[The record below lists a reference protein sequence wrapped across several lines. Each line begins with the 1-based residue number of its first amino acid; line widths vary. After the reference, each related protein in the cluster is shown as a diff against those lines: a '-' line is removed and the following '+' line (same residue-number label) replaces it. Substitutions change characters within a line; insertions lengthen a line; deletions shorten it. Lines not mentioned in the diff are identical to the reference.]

1 MKYLSQSKYEKR
13 MAELKKRNEIAK
25 QKNELK
31 AEKNRLKK
39 KPTTSKLLL
48 VAVVI
53 LCVEIVIFSQYVM
66 IKFQD
71 LTALYTL
78 IGVPVTLVPVALGY
92 YYKAKSENTI
102 GGLTYRQMEIDNGI
116 DVNTP
121 NECIDVNVNEN
132 GVDEVSASGEYE
144 NVSEPSTEDGQIEI
158 NV

>member
-66 IKFQD
+66 VKFQD

-92 YYKAKSENTI
+92 YYKSMRENTENGI
-102 GGLTYRQMEIDNGI
+102 TYRQMEIDNGI

-132 GVDEVSASGEYE
+132 GVDGVSAGGECE
-144 NVSEPSTEDGQIEI
+144 GVSEPPTEDSQIEI
-158 NV
+158 KA

>member
-1 MKYLSQSKYEKR
+1 MKYISQSKFEKKLNQ
-13 MAELKKRNEIAK
+13 LKKKNELEK

-31 AEKNRLKK
+31 AEKGKYRK

-92 YYKAKSENTI
+92 YYKAKSENTV
-102 GGLTYRQMEIDNGI
+102 GGLTYRQMEIDNGVDI
-116 DVNTP
+116 NVP
-121 NECIDVNVNEN
+121 NECIDVNVNESN
-132 GVDEVSASGEYE
+132 VDEVSAGGEYE
-144 NVSEPSTEDGQIEI
+144 NVSEPPTEDSQIET

>member
-13 MAELKKRNEIAK
+13 MAELKKLNEIAK

-102 GGLTYRQMEIDNGI
+102 GGVTYETAIHQMGVENNTSTGVECVEENNEEYI
-116 DVNTP
+116 DVNESI
-121 NECIDVNVNEN
+121 NETN
-132 GVDEVSASGEYE
+132 SMSGC
-144 NVSEPSTEDGQIEI
+144 NRA
-158 NV
+158 

>member
-1 MKYLSQSKYEKR
+1 MKYLSQSKYEKK

-48 VAVVI
+48 IAVVI

-92 YYKAKSENTI
+92 YYKSMRENTENGI
-102 GGLTYRQMEIDNGI
+102 TYRQMEIDNGI

-132 GVDEVSASGEYE
+132 GVDEVSAGGEHE
-144 NVSEPSTEDGQIEI
+144 GVSEPPTEDSQIEI

>member
-39 KPTTSKLLL
+39 QPTTSKLLL

-78 IGVPVTLVPVALGY
+78 IGVPVSLVPVALGY
-92 YYKAKSENTI
+92 FYKSSKENSVNGIVYETAI
-102 GGLTYRQMEIDNGI
+102 RQMDMENQTQVIDDTGG
-116 DVNTP
+116 VASAGR
-121 NECIDVNVNEN
+121 EVNEY
-132 GVDEVSASGEYE
+132 GC
-144 NVSEPSTEDGQIEI
+144 T
-158 NV
+158 

>member
-66 IKFQD
+66 VKFQD

-92 YYKAKSENTI
+92 YYKSMRENTENGI
-102 GGLTYRQMEIDNGI
+102 TYRQMEIDNGI
-116 DVNTP
+116 DITTS

-132 GVDEVSASGEYE
+132 GVDGVSAGGEYE
-144 NVSEPSTEDGQIEI
+144 GVSEPPTEDSQIEI

>member
-48 VAVVI
+48 VAVIV
-53 LCVEIVIFSQYVM
+53 LSVEIVIFSQYVM

-78 IGVPVTLVPVALGY
+78 IGVPVTLVPVVLGY
-92 YYKAKSENTI
+92 YHKSKAENTI
-102 GGLTYRQMEIDNGI
+102 GGVTYETAVHQMGIDNGI
-116 DVNTP
+116 DTGVNCVEEN
-121 NECIDVNVNEN
+121 NEEYIDINEN
-132 GVDEVSASGEYE
+132 F
-144 NVSEPSTEDGQIEI
+144 NEPNSMNGYNRT
-158 NV
+158 

>member
-48 VAVVI
+48 IAVVI

-121 NECIDVNVNEN
+121 NECIDINVNKN
-132 GVDEVSASGEYE
+132 GVDEVSAGGEYE
-144 NVSEPSTEDGQIEI
+144 GVSEPPTEDSQIET

>member
-48 VAVVI
+48 IAVVI

-121 NECIDVNVNEN
+121 NECIDINVNKN
-132 GVDEVSASGEYE
+132 GVDEVSAGGEYE
-144 NVSEPSTEDGQIEI
+144 GVSEPPTEDSQIEI

>member
-1 MKYLSQSKYEKR
+1 ME
-13 MAELKKRNEIAK
+13 K

-31 AEKNRLKK
+31 AEKGKYRK

-48 VAVVI
+48 VTVVI

-102 GGLTYRQMEIDNGI
+102 GGVTYETAIHQMETENIVDNNDSNDGFI
-116 DVNTP
+116 GGD
-121 NECIDVNVNEN
+121 I
-132 GVDEVSASGEYE
+132 YE
-144 NVSEPSTEDGQIEI
+144 GTT
-158 NV
+158 